1 MEETVKKI
9 IEHHFHEVPVSI
21 ERMTMGICNEVYA
34 AHFKDKEVIVRL
46 STREQNLIGSHY
58 YTPIFKALGIKVP
71 DMLAEDYG
79 KSLVPYYYQVQ
90 ERIKGTDLGNVVQV
104 LTNEQLKSI
113 AKDIA
118 AVINKIK
125 TIPSTE
131 KFGPVWGNGGEFSDT
146 WTERMRLWTEE
157 TIERGGKTGV
167 IDKPLADLANKLYE
181 TYVPY
186 FNSVMA
192 TTYYGD
198 MCSKNVMIADG
209 KFSGLVDLDA
219 LTQGDPLEA
228 VGRMKTSWYGTTYGK
243 VYSDAVMD
251 ELGLND
257 DQRKVVTAYA
267 LMSALAWTA
276 ENGIKFNENT
286 TAVVDK
292 QKEIADKERV
302 RGLASEL
309 GIN

>member
-1 MEETVKKI
+1 
-9 IEHHFHEVPVSI
+9 
-21 ERMTMGICNEVYA
+21 
-34 AHFKDKEVIVRL
+34 
-46 STREQNLIGSHY
+46 
-58 YTPIFKALGIKVP
+58 
-71 DMLAEDYG
+71 MLAEDYS
-79 KSLVPYYYQVQ
+79 KTLVPYYYQVQ
-90 ERIKGTDLGNVVQV
+90 ERITGTDLGNVVQT
-104 LTNEQLKSI
+104 LTDQQLKNL

-146 WTERMRLWTEE
+146 WTERMRLWIEE

-167 IDKPLADLANKLYE
+167 IDKPLADLAHKLYE
-181 TYVPY
+181 NYVPH
-186 FNSVMA
+186 FNSVKA

-209 KFSGLVDLDA
+209 RFSGLVDLDA
-219 LTQGDPLEA
+219 LTQGDSLEA
-228 VGRMKTSWYGTTYGK
+228 VGRMKTSWYGTSYGK
-243 VYSDAVMD
+243 LYSDAVMD
-251 ELGLND
+251 ELGLNAG
-257 DQRKVVTAYA
+257 QKKVVTAYA

-292 QKEIADKERV
+292 EKEVADKKRV
-302 RGLASEL
+302 QGLASEL
-309 GIN
+309 GYK